1 MSTLFFY
8 HIIVFFATSGD
19 KIMLVAVLVVAGLVG
34 GSAGAGAWYAWGPGL
49 LPEPEEIILPSPESN
64 ERPGM
69 LV

>member
-1 MSTLFFY
+1 
-8 HIIVFFATSGD
+8 
-19 KIMLVAVLVVAGLVG
+19 MLVAVLVVAGLVG